1 MLTDRPYIFQP
12 RLAKAAGLAAGAL
25 ILAWTVSNWI
35 IAGDTRSLLI
45 GAVGAVGLALLIFVL
60 KDWKNGI
67 YCFFVWLVFEDL
79 IRKFAG
85 NGFAVFFAKD
95 IIIGL
100 TYLSML
106 VALRDRRLPTFK
118 SPFFVTLGIFFAF
131 GLVQAFNV
139 NSPGLLYSALGLK
152 AYFYYVPMMF
162 AGYAMVRT
170 ESDLHKVLMVNTWIA
185 LIVSGIGVLQ
195 SVLGQTFLNPD
206 DLAPDL
212 QTLGRDT
219 HYSPLTHLRVERMTS
234 VYVSDGRFAEA
245 LILFFILGMG
255 TAGYLLLRN
264 SRGRNLVLVGVGTVV
279 LATVME
285 GVRHAF
291 IAILVSAVVLVAAI
305 LWGSGRGA
313 GQLIRAGK
321 AIRLAVTF
329 AALALLFMTFLYPD
343 AIKARWALYS
353 ETLTPGAA
361 KSELGYRAW
370 DFPVHAVQSVFTQ
383 PNWEFG
389 NGIGAVSLGTQ
400 YVSAVLGTPKP
411 WYASES
417 GYGSLILEFGMIG
430 PFIWLLWTGSLL
442 YCAWKVV
449 RKLKRTPLFPIG
461 FAIFFYALYVLV
473 LGFFYALSMYQNY
486 LSNAYMWLTLGMLF
500 RLPGLLEQQLAP
512 AAVAAPADVYV
523 PARARAW

>member
-1 MLTDRPYIFQP
+1 MLSDLPYLFQP
-12 RLAKAAGLAAGAL
+12 RLAKAAGLVVGAL
-25 ILAWTVSNWI
+25 FVAWTVSNWI
-35 IAGDTRSLLI
+35 IAGDTRSLLFAAI
-45 GAVGAVGLALLIFVL
+45 AGAALTIFINVL
-60 KDWKNGI
+60 KNWQHGI
-67 YCFFVWLVFEDL
+67 YLFIVWLVFEDL
-79 IRKFAG
+79 IRKFGG
-85 NGFAVFFAKD
+85 NGFAMFFAKD
-95 IIIGL
+95 AILGI
-100 TYLSML
+100 TYFSML
-106 VALRDRRLPTFK
+106 VSLRARRLLTFQ
-118 SPFFVTLGIFFAF
+118 SPFFVGLGIFFAI
-131 GLVQAFNV
+131 GVVQSFNL

-152 AYFYYVPMMF
+152 TYFYYVPMMF
-162 AGYAMVRT
+162 AGYAMLRT
-170 ESDLHKVLMVNTWIA
+170 EADLRKILMVNTWIA
-185 LIVSGIGVLQ
+185 LTVAGIGVVQ

-212 QTLGRDT
+212 QTLGRDA

-305 LWGSGRGA
+305 MWGSGRTA
-313 GQLIRAGK
+313 VQFIRAGR
-321 AIRLAVTF
+321 AIRLALTF

-370 DFPVHAVQSVFTQ
+370 DFPVQAVQSVFNQ

-411 WYASES
+411 SYASES
-417 GYGSLILEFGMIG
+417 GYGALILEFGIIG
-430 PFIWLLWTGSLL
+430 PFIWILWTSSLL
-442 YCAWKVV
+442 ICAWKVV

-473 LGFFYALSMYQNY
+473 LGFFYSLPIYQNY
-486 LSNAYMWLTLGMLF
+486 LSNAYLWLTLGMLF
-500 RLPGLLEQQLAP
+500 RLPGLLEQHPAFTAP
-512 AAVAAPADVYV
+512 VAAPDNVYV
-523 PARARAW
+523 PARA

>member
-1 MLTDRPYIFQP
+1 MVTDRPYIFQP

-35 IAGDTRSLLI
+35 IAGDTRTLLI
-45 GAVGAVGLALLIFVL
+45 AALGGAGLAMFIFVL
-60 KDWKNGI
+60 KDWQNGI
-67 YCFFVWLVFEDL
+67 YCFIVWLVFEDL

-118 SPFFVTLGIFFAF
+118 SPFFVALGIFFAF

-162 AGYAMVRT
+162 AGYAMLRT
-170 ESDLHKVLMVNTWIA
+170 EADLHKVLMVNTWIA

-195 SVLGQTFLNPD
+195 SILGQTFLNPD

-219 HYSPLTHLRVERMTS
+219 HFSPLTHLRVERMTS

-255 TAGYLLLRN
+255 MAGYLLLRN
-264 SRGRNLVLVGVGTVV
+264 SRGRNLVLSAVSTVV

-291 IAILVSAVVLVAAI
+291 IAILVSAVILVAAI
-305 LWGSGRGA
+305 LWGSGRSA

-321 AIRLAVTF
+321 AIRLALTF
-329 AALALLFMTFLYPD
+329 AAFSLLFMTFLYPD

-353 ETLTPGAA
+353 ETLTPGAS
-361 KSELGYRAW
+361 KSELGFRAW
-370 DFPVHAVQSVFTQ
+370 HFPVETVQSVFSQ
-383 PNWEFG
+383 PNWQFG

-411 WYASES
+411 SYASES
-417 GYGSLILEFGMIG
+417 GFG
-430 PFIWLLWTGSLL
+430 
-442 YCAWKVV
+442 A
-449 RKLKRTPLFPIG
+449 
-461 FAIFFYALYVLV
+461 
-473 LGFFYALSMYQNY
+473 
-486 LSNAYMWLTLGMLF
+486 
-500 RLPGLLEQQLAP
+500 
-512 AAVAAPADVYV
+512 
-523 PARARAW
+523 

>member
-1 MLTDRPYIFQP
+1 
-12 RLAKAAGLAAGAL
+12 
-25 ILAWTVSNWI
+25 
-35 IAGDTRSLLI
+35 
-45 GAVGAVGLALLIFVL
+45 
-60 KDWKNGI
+60 
-67 YCFFVWLVFEDL
+67 
-79 IRKFAG
+79 
-85 NGFAVFFAKD
+85 
-95 IIIGL
+95 
-100 TYLSML
+100 
-106 VALRDRRLPTFK
+106 
-118 SPFFVTLGIFFAF
+118 
-131 GLVQAFNV
+131 
-139 NSPGLLYSALGLK
+139 
-152 AYFYYVPMMF
+152 
-162 AGYAMVRT
+162 
-170 ESDLHKVLMVNTWIA
+170 
-185 LIVSGIGVLQ
+185 
-195 SVLGQTFLNPD
+195 
-206 DLAPDL
+206 LAPDL

-411 WYASES
+411 WYASKS